1 CIAEAEQTVNEGLIQ
16 DISSVLDAA
25 EPADQKRRSWANRFA
40 AEVYEKLEA
49 VISSAQQSDDAGTGA
64 KRICE
69 VSSLSVE
76 PALKKAKTVGG
87 MTPAASPSFQA
98 SEQTAPVSHSQLIQW
113 ISFQSNSEDPSTPA
127 SHGPNIQSGIS
138 ALVGFVGQTIADMA
152 ADIACYDSMR
162 KLSTFQKVESIATDE
177 DSYQQLDIALT
188 MDTGSCTDTVPDH
201 KDALM
206 MVAVKQFAQ
215 EQHRAYRYLAY
226 RTRKLFTTQPNRRF
240 AWGLTV
246 CATTVRACL
255 FVHDKV
261 LSSEAMDVSTS
272 DGRKTFVTL
281 LTNWS
286 MCESWRLGYD
296 PTIRYDAG
304 LKHWEIDVCD
314 SETQLTRSYICA
326 SICCSAYSTFGRHT
340 RCFVAHEKPTDSDR
354 ASDQDFPKVL
364 IKDAWARPI
373 SPGSDIVCDEIAYL
387 REIRDAL
394 ADNNTLDG
402 TYPRLEAGGVVQ
414 IKYAGG
420 VVDDNTQLMLKDID
434 ENTRAKVPARIH
446 RRIVMSPVGEPIH
459 NLKSIDELIVV
470 VGDVMA
476 AHSAIAKRCGLLHRD
491 LSVNN
496 IMFHRDKNGVR
507 GMLIDFDNACRITD
521 MEKTEQPDC
530 VGTLPFMSIGN
541 LELSNVK
548 RTVLDDWESL
558 IYILCWLGTVG
569 INQADQDCETVHTLP
584 IQNWHKGSA
593 TDTASSKRLHMNE
606 VSYFVEYIL
615 NPISQVQEYQNLLK
629 LLLSLHASLFANK
642 RVSPSARGCEKPLT
656 SWEIMMGV
664 QPDVP
669 APSDTQFLDR
679 DVDPAITGSFARR
692 AEIANALADELLEVI
707 QRFRNEAL
715 QRISK
720 GNTH

>member
-1 CIAEAEQTVNEGLIQ
+1 
-16 DISSVLDAA
+16 
-25 EPADQKRRSWANRFA
+25 
-40 AEVYEKLEA
+40 
-49 VISSAQQSDDAGTGA
+49 
-64 KRICE
+64 
-69 VSSLSVE
+69 
-76 PALKKAKTVGG
+76 
-87 MTPAASPSFQA
+87 
-98 SEQTAPVSHSQLIQW
+98 
-113 ISFQSNSEDPSTPA
+113 
-127 SHGPNIQSGIS
+127 
-138 ALVGFVGQTIADMA
+138 
-152 ADIACYDSMR
+152 MR
-162 KLSTFQKVESIATDE
+162 KLSTFQKVESIATDD

-188 MDTGSCTDTVPDH
+188 MDANTVPDH
-201 KDALM
+201 KDMLM

-215 EQHRAYRYLAY
+215 EQHRAYQYLAY
-226 RTRKLFTTQPNRRF
+226 RTCKLFTTQPNRRF

-286 MCESWRLGYD
+286 MCESWQLGYD
-296 PTIRYDAG
+296 PTIRYDAD
-304 LKHWEIDVCD
+304 LKHWGIDVYNG
-314 SETQLTRSYICA
+314 ETQLTRSYICEN
-326 SICCSAYSTFGRHT
+326 ICCNAYSTFGRHT
-340 RCFVAHEKPTDSDR
+340 RCFVAHEKPTDLAR

-373 SPGSDIVCDEIAYL
+373 SPGSDIVCDEVAYL

-402 TYPRLEAGGVVQ
+402 TYPLLEAGGVVQ
-414 IKYAGG
+414 ITCPNG
-420 VVDDNTQLMLKDID
+420 VADDNTQLMLKDID

-476 AHSAIAKRCGLLHRD
+476 AHTAIAKRCGLLHRD

-496 IMFHRDKNGVR
+496 IMFHRDKDGVR

-548 RTVLDDWESL
+548 RTILDDWESL
-558 IYILCWLGTVG
+558 IYILCWLGY
-569 INQADQDCETVHTLP
+569 EEL
-584 IQNWHKGSA
+584 
-593 TDTASSKRLHMNE
+593 R
-606 VSYFVEYIL
+606 
-615 NPISQVQEYQNLLK
+615 K
-629 LLLSLHASLFANK
+629 LLFILRATLFNNQH
-642 RVSPSARGCEKPLT
+642 VSPSAQRCEKPLT
-656 SWEIMMGV
+656 PWAIMMGA
-664 QPDVP
+664 QPEVP

-679 DVDPAITGSFARR
+679 NVDPAITDSFARR

-715 QRISK
+715 QRIDK
-720 GNTH
+720 GNMH

>member
-1 CIAEAEQTVNEGLIQ
+1 
-16 DISSVLDAA
+16 
-25 EPADQKRRSWANRFA
+25 
-40 AEVYEKLEA
+40 
-49 VISSAQQSDDAGTGA
+49 
-64 KRICE
+64 
-69 VSSLSVE
+69 
-76 PALKKAKTVGG
+76 
-87 MTPAASPSFQA
+87 
-98 SEQTAPVSHSQLIQW
+98 
-113 ISFQSNSEDPSTPA
+113 
-127 SHGPNIQSGIS
+127 
-138 ALVGFVGQTIADMA
+138 
-152 ADIACYDSMR
+152 MR
-162 KLSTFQKVESIATDE
+162 KLSTFQKVESIATDD
-177 DSYQQLDIALT
+177 DSYHQLDIALT

-201 KDALM
+201 KDAVM
-206 MVAVKQFAQ
+206 MVVVKQFAQ

-296 PTIRYDAG
+296 PTIRYDAD
-304 LKHWEIDVCD
+304 LKNWEIDVYNG
-314 SETQLTRSYICA
+314 ETQLTRSYICEN
-326 SICCSAYSTFGRHT
+326 IRCYVHSTFGRHT
-340 RCFVAHEKPTDSDR
+340 RCFVAHEKPTDSAR
-354 ASDQDFPKVL
+354 VSDQDFPKVL
-364 IKDAWARPI
+364 IKDAWSRPI
-373 SPGSDIVCDEIAYL
+373 SPGSDIVCDEVAYL

-402 TYPRLEAGGVVQ
+402 MYSRLEAGGVVQ
-414 IKYAGG
+414 INYVGG
-420 VVDDNTQLMLKDID
+420 VVDDTTQLILVDIGED
-434 ENTRAKVPARIH
+434 TRAKVPARIH

-496 IMFHRDKNGVR
+496 IMFHRDANGGVK

-521 MEKTEQPDC
+521 MEKTERPDC

-558 IYILCWLGTVG
+558 IYVLCWLGTL
-569 INQADQDCETVHTLP
+569 C
-584 IQNWHKGSA
+584 
-593 TDTASSKRLHMNE
+593 
-606 VSYFVEYIL
+606 
-615 NPISQVQEYQNLLK
+615 K
-629 LLLSLHASLFANK
+629 LLFVLRATLFDNQ
-642 RVSPSARGCEKPLT
+642 RVSPSAQRCEKPLP
-656 SWEIMMGV
+656 SWAINMGIA
-664 QPDVP
+664 QPEVP

-679 DVDPAITGSFARR
+679 DVDPAITESFARR
-692 AEIANALADELLEVI
+692 AEIADALADELLEVT
-707 QRFRNEAL
+707 QRFRDEAL
-715 QRISK
+715 ERIDK